1 MFISI
6 IKSCINKHIKY
17 FNPVLS
23 LDFEFLMS
31 EDEEKENESFPMRYI
46 AYWDILAVE
55 TANTYQ
61 KVVQK
66 DDIHLQ
72 KTGKRCYYLLCMD
85 IVLQYTLQQ
94 GQHPHHPPVYNMKAV
109 HHMEGQ
115 SPVNGSSNES

>member
-6 IKSCINKHIKY
+6 IKSCINRPVEY

-31 EDEEKENESFPMRYI
+31 EDEEKKNESFPMRYI
-46 AYWDILAVE
+46 AYWDMLAVE

-61 KVVQK
+61 RLSRRW
-66 DDIHLQ
+66 HL
-72 KTGKRCYYLLCMD
+72 KIGKGYYHLFCMD

-94 GQHPHHPPVYNMKAV
+94 G
-109 HHMEGQ
+109 
-115 SPVNGSSNES
+115 